1 MASADT
7 STDVLR
13 FATINLLNFIE
24 PPLACYESD
33 NIYFH
38 AQWQSKC
45 DWLTCY
51 IQRQQ
56 PDVIAFQEVFSPA
69 ALIQLLA
76 PMGFS
81 LVAVEEPG
89 LAEGYIYN
97 RPINMIASRFPV
109 LEQGEVTVEPQV
121 CQAMGLEI
129 GFSFSRRPVW
139 CRVQLPLIGQ
149 CDLYAVHLKSKRP
162 SLDLGS
168 IGAITVPDAVQT
180 MSRQL
185 GRASAD
191 LLRGAEA
198 AMLMYS
204 IIARRSQDRL
214 PIALMGDFN
223 DGLGSTVLDVLHI
236 DNQIDAWLAASP
248 DRREAGVDFYGLRDS
263 FHLHCLHVGAIDRT
277 PTHYW
282 GGHGNVLDYI
292 LLSCEFDPRSSMSTM
307 DVTDFRVCDRH
318 LFGPE
323 SLHERESSDH
333 APVLVELAPRY

>member
-7 STDVLR
+7 GTDVLR

-33 NIYFH
+33 NIYSH
-38 AQWQSKC
+38 AQWQAKC
-45 DWLTCY
+45 AWLSSY
-51 IQRQQ
+51 IKRQQ
-56 PDVIAFQEVFSPA
+56 PDVIAFQEVFSPD
-69 ALIQLLA
+69 ALTRLLT
-76 PMGFS
+76 PLGFT
-81 LVAVEEPG
+81 LVAVEAPG
-89 LAEGYIYN
+89 LVDGYIYN

-109 LEQGEVTVEPQV
+109 LELGEVTVDSQV
-121 CQAMGLEI
+121 CQAMGLDT
-129 GFSFSRRPVW
+129 GFGFSRRPVW
-139 CRVQLPLIGQ
+139 CRVQLPLVGQ
-149 CDLYAVHLKSKRP
+149 CDVYAVHLKSKRP
-162 SLDLGS
+162 SLDPSGV
-168 IGAITVPDAVQT
+168 GAVTEPDAVQT
-180 MSRQL
+180 LSRQL
-185 GRASAD
+185 GRACSD

-198 AMLMYS
+198 AMLMHH

-248 DRREAGVDFYGLRDS
+248 DRRDAGVDFYGLRDS
-263 FHLHCLHVGAIDRT
+263 FHLHCLHVGAVERA

-282 GGHGNVLDYI
+282 GGRGNVLDYI

-318 LFGPE
+318 LFGPQ
-323 SLHERESSDH
+323 SVLDRESSDH
-333 APVLVELAPRY
+333 APVLVELTPRS